1 MSQMETRRTAAEPPS
16 AESHPVI
23 EMRDIT
29 IAFGGV
35 RALDG
40 VSLRLFPGEVH
51 ALMGENGAGKS
62 TMIKALTGVYSIDAG
77 TVLVDGEEREFHS
90 PAAAQAA
97 GISTVY
103 QEVNLV
109 PNLTVA
115 ENMLLGREPRRF
127 GSIDV
132 RAMNRQARGTL
143 EGLGLDIDPASV
155 LGEHPIAVQQ
165 LVAIARAVDV
175 EARVLILD
183 EPTSSLDADEV
194 AKLFEVMRRLR
205 ADGVAIVFVSHFM
218 DQVYEIA
225 DRMTILRNGR
235 LVEERMVADTTQLQ
249 LVKLMIGREI
259 EVLDRLD
266 RQQHRAV
273 DGARVPVLSAV
284 GLGRKGSLEATD
296 LDLYEGEVIGF
307 AGLLGSGRTELA
319 RLLFGADT
327 SDEGEIA
334 IRSER
339 RRLRSPRHAIDR
351 RIAFSSEDRKA
362 EGVVADLTVADNMLL
377 ALQASRGWLRP
388 IPQSTRTELVRRYI
402 AALDIRPADPDA
414 RMGNLSGG
422 NQQKVL
428 LARWLITNPDILILD
443 EPTRGIDIG
452 AKAQI
457 QAEVAELAGKGMSVV
472 FISAELE
479 EVLRLSDRLV
489 VMRDRRKIDE
499 RVNDDVS
506 VTDVLETIAGEA
518 RSDAPA
524 AAPTD
529 APADAL
535 GEAPGAAPTGQEAP
549 RA

>member
-1 MSQMETRRTAAEPPS
+1 MTQMRTQPEHAARPGTDQR
-16 AESHPVI
+16 PVI
-23 EMRDIT
+23 EMRDISIT
-29 IAFGGV
+29 FGAV
-35 RALDG
+35 RALDA
-40 VSLRLFPGEVH
+40 VSVRLFPGEVH

-62 TMIKALTGVYSIDAG
+62 TLIKALTGVYTIDSG
-77 TVLVDGEEREFHS
+77 TVLVDGEEHEFSS
-90 PAAAQAA
+90 PAASQAA

-127 GSIDV
+127 GAVHV
-132 RAMNRQARGTL
+132 REMNRRARRTL
-143 EGLGLDIDPASV
+143 LHLGIDIDPRTV
-155 LGEHPIAVQQ
+155 LDEHPIAVQQ

-175 EARVLILD
+175 EAKVLILD

-194 AKLFEVMRRLR
+194 EKLFTVMRRLR
-205 ADGVAIVFVSHFM
+205 DEGVAIVFVSHFL

-225 DRMTILRNGR
+225 DRMTILRNGT
-235 LVEERMVADTTQLQ
+235 LVEERMVAETSRLE
-249 LVKLMIGREI
+249 LVRLMIGREL

-266 RQQHRAV
+266 RAAPHT
-273 DGARVPVLSAV
+273 DTESGTSLLKAV
-284 GLGRKGSLEATD
+284 GIGRKNTLEATD
-296 LDLYEGEVIGF
+296 LELFEGEVVGI

-327 SDEGEIA
+327 ADSGELSV
-334 IRSER
+334 RSTR

-351 RIAFSSEDRKA
+351 NIAFSSEDRKA
-362 EGVVADLTVADNMLL
+362 EGVVGDLTVADNMLL

-388 IPQSTRTELVRRYI
+388 IPQATRARLVKEYI
-402 AALDIRPADPDA
+402 AALDIRPPDPTA
-414 RMGNLSGG
+414 PMRNLSGG

-428 LARWLITNPDILILD
+428 LARWLITQPEILILD

-457 QAEVAELAGKGMSVV
+457 QAKVAELAAQGLSVV

-489 VMRDRRKIDE
+489 VMRERRKIHE
-499 RVNDDVS
+499 QANDGVS
-506 VTDVLETIAGEA
+506 VRDVLEIIAGEA
-518 RSDAPA
+518 R
-524 AAPTD
+524 
-529 APADAL
+529 
-535 GEAPGAAPTGQEAP
+535 EEGQS

>member
-1 MSQMETRRTAAEPPS
+1 MTQMETKVEVGTPPAPGRS
-16 AESHPVI
+16 PVI
-23 EMRDIT
+23 EMRDISIT
-29 IAFGGV
+29 FGAV

-40 VSLRLFPGEVH
+40 VSLRLLPGEVH

-62 TMIKALTGVYSIDAG
+62 TLIKALTGVYTTDSG
-77 TVLVDGEEREFHS
+77 TVLVDGEPHEFHT

-115 ENMLLGREPRRF
+115 ENMLLGREPRRL
-127 GSIDV
+127 GSINV
-132 RAMNRQARGTL
+132 REMNRLAARTL
-143 EGLGLDIDPASV
+143 ERLGLDVDPRSV
-155 LGEHPIAVQQ
+155 LDEHPIAVQQ

-175 EARVLILD
+175 QAKVLILD

-194 AKLFEVMRRLR
+194 AKLFGVMRQLR
-205 ADGVAIVFVSHFM
+205 DEGVAIVFVSHFL
-218 DQVYEIA
+218 DQIYEIA

-235 LVEERMVADTTQLQ
+235 LVEERMVSGTSQLE
-249 LVKLMIGREI
+249 LVRLMIGREL
-259 EVLDRLD
+259 ETLDRLD
-266 RQQHRAV
+266 REAPKT
-273 DGARVPVLSAV
+273 DAETGTTVLKAI
-284 GLGRKGSLEATD
+284 GLGRKNTLEATD
-296 LDLYEGEVIGF
+296 LELFEGEVVGI

-319 RLLFGADT
+319 RLLFGADPADT
-327 SDEGEIA
+327 GEVS
-334 IRSER
+334 IRSVR

-351 RIAFSSEDRKA
+351 KIAFSSEDRKA
-362 EGVVADLTVADNMLL
+362 EGVVGDLTVADNMLL

-388 IPQSTRTELVRRYI
+388 IPQATRTKLVDGYI
-402 AALDIRPADPDA
+402 EALDIRPADPCA
-414 RMGNLSGG
+414 LMRNLSGG

-428 LARWLITNPDILILD
+428 LARWLITQPEILILD

-457 QAEVAELAGKGMSVV
+457 QAKVADLAAQGLSVV

-499 RVNDDVS
+499 RPNDDVS
-506 VTDVLETIAGEA
+506 VRDVLEIIAGEKTAGEA
-518 RSDAPA
+518 RADGEPDA
-524 AAPTD
+524 
-529 APADAL
+529 
-535 GEAPGAAPTGQEAP
+535 
-549 RA
+549 